1 MLFSLSYPFSTKK
14 STIKN
19 IILLQENRREYEKR
33 VAAIVEQ
40 SWMMTFPDES
50 DTNLGKSKQ
59 NNDNNGATTSGAA
72 GSRSGNLNNDAA
84 NPGNHNSDS

>member
-1 MLFSLSYPFSTKK
+1 
-14 STIKN
+14 
-19 IILLQENRREYEKR
+19 
-33 VAAIVEQ
+33 
-40 SWMMTFPDES
+40 MMTFPDES